1 MTAKEFSDVLGCRFK
16 NQVDDY
22 DGRQVAA
29 KAWKGNL
36 KLRMKHAL
44 GECKK
49 RLSAVTYTRI
59 VPLLGGR

>member
-29 KAWKGNL
+29 KAWKGESQVEDETCV
-36 KLRMKHAL
+36 
-44 GECKK
+44 G
-49 RLSAVTYTRI
+49 
-59 VPLLGGR
+59 